1 MKRTLFAL
9 LALIGSASAFAVVL
23 DDFNAGTYYQDTN
36 ATTYD
41 TENVAAGLM
50 RYGNHNFLSNPNSRY
65 LTTEITGGR
74 LFVEAETGVNA
85 VFTFGHLGGLLNGA
99 PASGSGVLSTLDAAS
114 FPTATNWTANPVVQ
128 AVFSASDQSTA
139 TVQFWAYEKSGSN
152 IGTFFSSTALG
163 IPQGGGTVSF
173 DFSTTGL
180 NLANVG
186 AWGFSLGLPTG
197 NDLAVDQVNAV
208 PEPAT
213 LIALGAGLAAFARR
227 RKAN

>member
-23 DDFNAGTYYQDTN
+23 DDFNAGSYYLDSNQDFYNTELVN
-36 ATTYD
+36 ASRT
-41 TENVAAGLM
+41 
-50 RYGNHNFLSNPNSRY
+50 RYGGHDMITNPNNRY
-65 LTTEITGGR
+65 VTSEIAGGQ
-74 LFVEAETGVNA
+74 LFVEAETGVEA
-85 VFTFGHLGGLLNGA
+85 VFTFAHIGGLLNSA
-99 PASGSGVLSTLDAAS
+99 PASAPGALLVVNTGS
-114 FPTATNWTANPVVQ
+114 FPTAFDLTGQSTIE
-128 AVFSASDQSTA
+128 AVFSASDQSNA
-139 TVQFWAYEKSGSN
+139 TISFFAYEKSGST
-152 IGTFFSSTALG
+152 IGAGFGSSALP
-163 IPQGGGTVSF
+163 IPLGGGTVSF

-186 AWGFSLGLPTG
+186 AWGFNIYLPTG
-197 NDLAVDQVNAV
+197 NDLAIDQVNAV

>member
-36 ATTYD
+36 ATSYN
-41 TENVAAGLM
+41 TENVATGLM

-65 LTTEITGGR
+65 LTSEIAGGR

-114 FPTATNWTANPVVQ
+114 FPTATNWTTTPVVQ

-186 AWGFSLGLPTG
+186 AWGFNLGLPTG

>member
-36 ATTYD
+36 ATSYN

-65 LTTEITGGR
+65 LTTEIAGGQ
-74 LFVEAETGVNA
+74 LYVEAETGVNA

-99 PASGSGVLSTLDAAS
+99 PASGSGVLSPLDAAS
-114 FPTATNWTANPVVQ
+114 FPTAMNWTATPVVE
-128 AVFSASDQSTA
+128 AVFSASDQATA

-152 IGTFFSSTALG
+152 IGTFFNSTALS

-186 AWGFSLGLPTG
+186 AWGMNLGLPTG
-197 NDLAVDQVNAV
+197 NDLAIDQVNAV